1 MCRASRSSGFGSG
14 SATRRRQQAGHRCS
28 GRRKGGMDR
37 SSAAGSPVLAGK
49 TVLQRSSTASPMR
62 CVRSAA
68 QSGALP
74 RQCVRALVLP
84 SRCPQLCLWLQCRCP
99 HLCLHH
105 CLTLPGAAFHTSCLP
120 ACLSH
125 TACLCVQ
132 EQQDESLEVEATQ
145 LVGGLEAAD
154 ADEVDTV
161 EIMAGAA
168 EGAAPVLDFTL
179 RLGGLYCMLGR

>member
-1 MCRASRSSGFGSG
+1 MLCRGN
-14 SATRRRQQAGHRCS
+14 
-28 GRRKGGMDR
+28 
-37 SSAAGSPVLAGK
+37 V
-49 TVLQRSSTASPMR
+49 
-62 CVRSAA
+62 CVRLCCQADAHNCACGYSADA
-68 QSGALP
+68 
-74 RQCVRALVLP
+74 
-84 SRCPQLCLWLQCRCP
+84 
-99 HLCLHH
+99 HCLHH

-132 EQQDESLEVEATQ
+132 EQQDESLVVEATQ